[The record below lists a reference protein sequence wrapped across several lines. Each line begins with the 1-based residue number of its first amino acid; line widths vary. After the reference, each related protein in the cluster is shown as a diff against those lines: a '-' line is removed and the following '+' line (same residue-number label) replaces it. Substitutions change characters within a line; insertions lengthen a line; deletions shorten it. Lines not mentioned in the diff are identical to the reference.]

1 MRQLSLS
8 LLIAIIV
15 LLLTGSE
22 GWKALHSLPMARV
35 STRSLLQRND
45 LLPSS
50 SVMIAKPSV
59 LFATAS
65 PSTNTMGHNPL
76 MSFLQAARAKFRSFV
91 ALIVRRFRYLMMTFV
106 LSLSMIVGGSLSMAR
121 ARESAAQ
128 SPAFSVVAARSGTQ
142 PQLHRMKEMKKSRM
156 QRQQQQKQQQK
167 ASSSNQKKAQAPT
180 VVKSSPNN
188 NNNNKTSQKTSPPTT
203 TTTTKTNTNTK
214 TNAKTTPQKST
225 AAVKD
230 NNKAVTETQ
239 ATSGDGFVVSKEFYD
254 KIGIAAVAA
263 SLIPLVISFQKDKD
277 TPIPANKVKGKQLSA
292 TSATKKTAAPRPL
305 TSTRA
310 KEDEEGEEDDDD
322 DNDESDAD
330 YIDKQ
335 TQKTLSVKDY
345 LNKKRQEESDEA
357 SSERMVNPYLRSK
370 LSPGSKGRTNDV
382 SQSFEEFVEENPD
395 VEGMVKEGVRDMRSS
410 QQQRTDTNPSTPST
424 TTNSLKRM
432 RVRESEREEK
442 KQFNIVEKE
451 EVKEEEVEDI
461 PLPYAAVIAAPEESI
476 IPDTPTPYPSSDVTT
491 ASTKIA
497 PPPPPPKKSGNFL
510 TRLFQKPG
518 GGRPSDLRSAL
529 LREKDDTTSLR
540 LIIGRGLM
548 QYVSPELGRRIA
560 KDFPALTE
568 NFPPESNDV
577 VLQEVVSVAEELG
590 LAAADTA
597 EIFAEVTNAFVV
609 QLVDRA
615 VSALDGADSD
625 NDSDE
630 VDGETV
636 AARQRERVVRRLDEL
651 TNFMNDVTPLFL
663 AVVKNTASVEPLQY
677 NGKASRQR
685 LEQLFELYLK
695 EAQGLAKQSFSF
707 PLMGDQTAEDD
718 ASKPSAEELERLI
731 NERNDRLAKVQFL
744 LAIKE
749 NKRTS
754 LEQKLMKE
762 EIAAMSKSFGGL
774 GGEGGSGSSGGGGG
788 LGDLLG
794 GLGGLGGG
802 KGGFPGLGEKEMK
815 EMNELMKNIKPEQL
829 EEAMKNIKPE
839 QLEEAMSL
847 LQSKGMP
854 DLSKMKPDE
863 LVGVVKREVKS
874 MKATMDAGTISLEE
888 IAGVEQQLG
897 SSLEDFLSKFN
908 SQQMGKLRQNDTF
921 GFSEIVDTLEEMLEV
936 KKKLLNRR

>member
-8 LLIAIIV
+8 LLIAIVV

-45 LLPSS
+45 LLPSNL
-50 SVMIAKPSV
+50 VMTAKPSV

-65 PSTNTMGHNPL
+65 PSTNTMGRNPL
-76 MSFLQAARAKFRSFV
+76 MSFLQAVRAKFRSFV

-106 LSLSMIVGGSLSMAR
+106 LSLSMIVGGSLPMAR

-263 SLIPLVISFQKDKD
+263 SLIPLLISFQKDKD
-277 TPIPANKVKGKQLSA
+277 TPIPANKGKGKQLSA
-292 TSATKKTAAPRPL
+292 TSATKKTAVPRPL
-305 TSTRA
+305 TSSQRVTRA

-322 DNDESDAD
+322 DNDENDVD

-345 LNKKRQEESDEA
+345 LDKKRQEESDEA

-370 LSPGSKGRTNDV
+370 LSPGSKGRANDV

-410 QQQRTDTNPSTPST
+410 QQQRTNTNPSTHST
-424 TTNSLKRM
+424 TPNSLKRM
-432 RVRESEREEK
+432 RVRENEREEK
-442 KQFNIVEKE
+442 KQSNTVEKE
-451 EVKEEEVEDI
+451 EMKIEEVEDI

-476 IPDTPTPYPSSDVTT
+476 IPDTPSPSSDVTSSSSSTTT
-491 ASTKIA
+491 ATTKIA

-577 VLQEVVSVAEELG
+577 VLQEVEAVAEELG

-615 VSALDGADSD
+615 VSALDDSD

-630 VDGETV
+630 VDSEAL

-651 TNFMNDVTPLFL
+651 TDFMNDVTPLFL
-663 AVVKNTASVEPLQY
+663 AVVKNTASVDPLQY

-685 LEQLFELYLK
+685 LEQLFELYLR

-707 PLMGDQTAEDD
+707 PLMGDQTTEDD
-718 ASKPSAEELERLI
+718 VSKPSAEELERLI

-774 GGEGGSGSSGGGGG
+774 GEG
-788 LGDLLG
+788 D
-794 GLGGLGGG
+794 
-802 KGGFPGLGEKEMK
+802 ER
-815 EMNELMKNIKPEQL
+815 NE
-829 EEAMKNIKPE
+829 
-839 QLEEAMSL
+839 
-847 LQSKGMP
+847 
-854 DLSKMKPDE
+854 
-863 LVGVVKREVKS
+863 
-874 MKATMDAGTISLEE
+874 
-888 IAGVEQQLG
+888 
-897 SSLEDFLSKFN
+897 
-908 SQQMGKLRQNDTF
+908 
-921 GFSEIVDTLEEMLEV
+921 
-936 KKKLLNRR
+936 

>member
-8 LLIAIIV
+8 LLIAILV

-22 GWKALHSLPMARV
+22 GWKALHSLPTARV
-35 STRSLLQRND
+35 STKSLLQRND
-45 LLPSS
+45 LLNSN
-50 SVMIAKPSV
+50 SVMSVKPSV

-65 PSTNTMGHNPL
+65 PSTSTVGRNPL
-76 MSFLQAARAKFRSFV
+76 ISLLQTVRAKFRSFV

-106 LSLSMIVGGSLSMAR
+106 LSLSMIIGGSLSMAR
-121 ARESAAQ
+121 ARESAAP

-167 ASSSNQKKAQAPT
+167 AYSSNQKKAQTSA
-180 VVKSSPNN
+180 VVKSAPNN
-188 NNNNKTSQKTSPPTT
+188 NNKANQKTSPPP

-214 TNAKTTPQKST
+214 TTPQKT
-225 AAVKD
+225 AAVVKD

-263 SLIPLVISFQKDKD
+263 SLIPLLISFQKDKD
-277 TPIPANKVKGKQLSA
+277 TSIPANKGKGKQLSA

-305 TSTRA
+305 TSSQRVTRA
-310 KEDEEGEEDDDD
+310 KEDEEGEENDDDD
-322 DNDESDAD
+322 DNDESDMD

-345 LNKKRQEESDEA
+345 LDKKRQEESDET

-370 LSPGSKGRTNDV
+370 LSPGSKGRANEV

-395 VEGMVKEGVRDMRSS
+395 VEGMVKEGVRAMRSS
-410 QQQRTDTNPSTPST
+410 QQRTNTNTAPPNASPNTP
-424 TTNSLKRM
+424 NSLKRM
-432 RVRESEREEK
+432 RARESEKEEK
-442 KQFNIVEKE
+442 KQSNTVEKE
-451 EVKEEEVEDI
+451 EVKVEEVEDI

-476 IPDTPTPYPSSDVTT
+476 IPDTPSPSSDSSASSTTT
-491 ASTKIA
+491 ATTKIA

-518 GGRPSDLRSAL
+518 AGRPSDLRSAL

-548 QYVSPELGRRIA
+548 QYVRPELGRRIA

-577 VLQEVVSVAEELG
+577 VLQEVEAVAEELG

-615 VSALDGADSD
+615 VSALDTDDADSD
-625 NDSDE
+625 NDSDDVDSE
-630 VDGETV
+630 VV

-651 TNFMNDVTPLFL
+651 TDFMNDVTPLFL

-685 LEQLFELYLK
+685 LEQLFELYLR

-707 PLMGDQTAEDD
+707 PLMGDQAAEDD
-718 ASKPSAEELERLI
+718 VSKPSAEELERLI

-774 GGEGGSGSSGGGGG
+774 GGGEGGSGGGGG

-815 EMNELMKNIKPEQL
+815 EMNELMKNMKPEQL

-839 QLEEAMSL
+839 QLEEAMGL

-863 LVGVVKREVKS
+863 LAGVVKREVKS
-874 MKATMDAGTISLEE
+874 VRMI
-888 IAGVEQQLG
+888 
-897 SSLEDFLSKFN
+897 
-908 SQQMGKLRQNDTF
+908 
-921 GFSEIVDTLEEMLEV
+921 
-936 KKKLLNRR
+936 